1 MVIFSVYQWLFR
13 IFYYVTDVLEW
24 KHVLISGLVAVG
36 AAAALFV
43 LQGFGLYAMAKKV
56 GLQKRWRAFVPF
68 VSTYFMGKLAGET
81 RVFGQK
87 MKRAGLYAMIA
98 QIVFALFTAAV
109 LVAQAVLFVQ
119 YGNYIEPS
127 IDEVTGMMGMDWVNL
142 PSSAQPFYTFYYIS
156 DYITGTISLVY
167 SVLAF
172 LLVMTLYRK
181 YAPKNYMVLSM
192 LEIFVPASKA
202 IVIFVLRN
210 REPIDFEAYMRAR
223 QEAYRRR
230 YGQSPYGNPYGNPYG
245 QNPYAGQTPPQ
256 GQTTTPPEEPFS
268 EFGGSGSQQGGKTG
282 GTGAD
287 DFFN

>member
-1 MVIFSVYQWLFR
+1 MIIFSVYQWIFGS
-13 IFYYVTDVLEW
+13 FYYFANALEW
-24 KHVLISGLVAVG
+24 KHVLISGLVAIGV
-36 AAAALFV
+36 AAVFFI
-43 LQGFGLYAMAKKV
+43 LQGVGLSAMAKRA
-56 GLQKRWRAFVPF
+56 GLPNRWRAFVPF

-98 QIVFALFTAAV
+98 QIVFAVFTAAV
-109 LVAQAVLFVQ
+109 LAAQAILFVQ
-119 YGNYIEPS
+119 YGGYMQPS
-127 IDEVTGMMGMDWVNL
+127 TDELGATTGVMWVGL
-142 PSSAQPFYTFYYIS
+142 PETVQPLYKFYYIS
-156 DYITGTISLVY
+156 NYISGTISLLY
-167 SVLAF
+167 AVLAF

-181 YAPKNYMVLSM
+181 YAAKNYMVLSM

-210 REPIDFEAYMRAR
+210 REPIDFDAYMRAR